1 MHMHIN
7 SQECIACAC
16 TMCYH
21 ALLFVKRKTTV
32 RGGGKRPTNT
42 RKLQLYTA
50 KEGGQKINKKSRK
63 KHNHRKRIGGGGGGG
78 GGSKSA
84 SQAAIEEP
92 LHGVVYTR
100 SHVNTIK

>member
-1 MHMHIN
+1 MHIN
-7 SQECIACAC
+7 SQECIAC
-16 TMCYH
+16 TMCSH

-32 RGGGKRPTNT
+32 RGGGKRLTNT
-42 RKLQLYTA
+42 SKLQLYTA

-63 KHNHRKRIGGGGGGG
+63 KYNHRKRMGGGGGG
-78 GGSKSA
+78 KSA
-84 SQAAIEEP
+84 SQAAIEEL